1 MDDGAFGHDEHAT
14 CGGCPVC
21 LVLDALEGSR
31 PEVADH
37 LRAAARELGLA
48 LRAAVEGMPAAE
60 PAPSSGL
67 ERIDLDDD
75 ADADA
80 DAAG

>member
-1 MDDGAFGHDEHAT
+1 MDDAACGHDEHAT

-31 PEVADH
+31 PEVAGH

-48 LRAAVEGMPAAE
+48 LRAAVEGMPHAE
-60 PAPSSGL
+60 PTTAAGL

-75 ADADA
+75 DAG
-80 DAAG
+80 AAR